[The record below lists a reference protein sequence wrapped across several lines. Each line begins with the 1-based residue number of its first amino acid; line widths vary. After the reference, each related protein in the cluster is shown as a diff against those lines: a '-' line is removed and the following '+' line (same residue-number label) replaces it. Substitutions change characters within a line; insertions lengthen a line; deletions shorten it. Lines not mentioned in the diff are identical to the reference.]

1 MFLPPAYILVSFF
14 PLVFYFLSQ
23 KDAIK
28 KSGMRKNVRN
38 GFPKSK
44 YHFFL
49 DCPFLF
55 LLKYRSCKNQIENTS
70 KTINVICPLSDGR
83 ARLLSFFVGKNQ
95 T

>member
-1 MFLPPAYILVSFF
+1 
-14 PLVFYFLSQ
+14 
-23 KDAIK
+23 
-28 KSGMRKNVRN
+28 MRKNVRN

-70 KTINVICPLSDGR
+70 KTINVTCPLSDGR

-95 T
+95 TGLLQRTQNQKTEEQKMPKT